1 MKTLLIAAALLA
13 APLPVLAQ
21 SVAAGTVPNSFDAPR
36 AAQTA
41 PTLAAPPASSA
52 RAPDTARAETALRD
66 LISAAQ
72 GTGFDYSD
80 FTADLAT
87 KIRAQEAQVTPLI
100 KSFGAIKTVEARGQE
115 NGADLFRVTFDN
127 QVTEWLIGFDAED
140 KIALLLFR
148 PAES

>member
-21 SVAAGTVPNSFDAPR
+21 SVAAGTVPNSFDAPQSATAQPAAPR
-36 AAQTA
+36 AAA
-41 PTLAAPPASSA
+41 SAAQ
-52 RAPDTARAETALRD
+52 APDTARAETALREV
-66 LISAAQ
+66 IAGAQ
-72 GTGFDYSD
+72 GAGFDYSD
-80 FTADLAT
+80 FTSDLGT
-87 KIRAQEAQVTPLI
+87 KIKAQEAQVLPLI

-140 KIALLLFR
+140 QIALLLFR
-148 PAES
+148 PAEG

>member
-1 MKTLLIAAALLA
+1 MKTLLIAAALFA

-21 SVAAGTVPNSFDAPR
+21 SVAAGTVPNSFDAPQSAAAR
-36 AAQTA
+36 PATPATAAAAAQ
-41 PTLAAPPASSA
+41 
-52 RAPDTARAETALRD
+52 APDTARSEAALREV
-66 LISAAQ
+66 IAEAQ
-72 GTGFDYSD
+72 GSGFDYSD
-80 FTADLAT
+80 FTSDLAT
-87 KIRAQEAQVTPLI
+87 KIKAQEAQVLPLI
-100 KSFGAIKTVEARGQE
+100 KSFGAVKTVEARGQE

>member
-13 APLPVLAQ
+13 APLPVMAQ

-41 PTLAAPPASSA
+41 PTSAAPAAASA
-52 RAPDTARAETALRD
+52 QAPDTARAEAALRE
-66 LISAAQ
+66 LIAGAQ
-72 GTGFDYSD
+72 GAGFDYSD
-80 FTADLAT
+80 FTSDTGT
-87 KIRAQEAQVTPLI
+87 KIKAQEAQVTPLI
-100 KSFGAIKTVEARGQE
+100 KSFGAIKTIEARGQE

-127 QVTEWLIGFDAED
+127 QVTEWLIGFDAEN